1 MLLDQPV
8 LSEEKARLLS
18 PLQLAYIGDAVW
30 DILVRTGLV
39 LRGLNV
45 RHMHAEAI
53 RRVNAGAQARALR
66 RIEPMLTEA
75 ERSVALRGRNAH
87 PHHSVPKN
95 QQPGD
100 YSDATALESLIG
112 YLYLTGDEARLRTL
126 FAVTQE
132 ED

>member
-45 RHMHAEAI
+45 RHMHAEVI
-53 RRVNAGAQARALR
+53 RVSTQAHRPEHSAGSSRC
-66 RIEPMLTEA
+66 
-75 ERSVALRGRNAH
+75 
-87 PHHSVPKN
+87 
-95 QQPGD
+95 
-100 YSDATALESLIG
+100 
-112 YLYLTGDEARLRTL
+112 
-126 FAVTQE
+126 
-132 ED
+132 